1 MRYREG
7 MPIDVHDYRSDL
19 TNIGVQPQIRSRF
32 RRVELGP
39 VPEVHS
45 HDLGG
50 ETFLVMEGQI
60 EFTVADEHV
69 VCLPGQTIYVP
80 PRTTHAV
87 RAVGE
92 QPGVIYL
99 SVSPHVEPTHTNYD
113 ADGRQ
118 LPPRYGVWRA
128 AGGGEPSSELPT
140 PELLERYRAAA
151 KLLADLAQAN
161 TQQADSTVGSATD
174 GSEIKP
180 TIDQLWQ
187 SLRPVLLQVE
197 ALERDWN
204 ELALC
209 AAS

>member
-1 MRYREG
+1 
-7 MPIDVHDYRSDL
+7 MPIPVHDYRSDL
-19 TNIGVQPQIRSRF
+19 TNISDQPQIRARF

-39 VPEVHS
+39 VPAVHS

-69 VCLPGQTIYVP
+69 VCQPGQTIYVP

-99 SVSPHVEPTHTNYD
+99 SVSPHVEPTHTNYG
-113 ADGRQ
+113 ADGQR

-128 AGGGEPSSELPT
+128 AGGGEPRSPLPT
-140 PELLERYRAAA
+140 QTVFERYRAAA
-151 KLLADLAQAN
+151 QSLAERARAN
-161 TQQADSTVGSATD
+161 TDQADTTV
-174 GSEIKP
+174 
-180 TIDQLWQ
+180 
-187 SLRPVLLQVE
+187 
-197 ALERDWN
+197 
-204 ELALC
+204 
-209 AAS
+209 

>member
-1 MRYREG
+1 MG
-7 MPIDVHDYRSDL
+7 MPIDVHDYHSDL

-39 VPEVHS
+39 VPAVHS

-60 EFTVADEHV
+60 EFTVAGEHV
-69 VCLPGQTIYVP
+69 VCTPGQTIYVP

-99 SVSPHVEPTHTNYD
+99 SVSPHVEPTHTQYGP
-113 ADGRQ
+113 DGQQ
-118 LPPRYGVWRA
+118 LPPQYGVWRA
-128 AGGGEPSSELPT
+128 AGGGEPRSAEPVAT
-140 PELLERYRAAA
+140 LLERYRVAAQ
-151 KLLADLAQAN
+151 KLADLARAN
-161 TQQADSTVGSATD
+161 SDHFRSSTQTTEV
-174 GSEIKP
+174 KP
-180 TIDQLWQ
+180 TIDQLWR
-187 SLRPVLLQVE
+187 SLKPVLLQVE
-197 ALERDWN
+197 ALEREWN

-209 AAS
+209 AAD